1 VFTGHGITETIIT
14 DNESQF
20 VDDKIKSFLD
30 LNDAYVHHIST
41 YHPMSNGEVEN
52 RIWEISKYLRVLG
65 NSNKEWDDVLPSALW
80 ALRTCKNEVTKYNS
94 LELLYGRRDLQS
106 FELSIN

>member
-52 RIWEISKYLRVLG
+52 RI
-65 NSNKEWDDVLPSALW
+65 
-80 ALRTCKNEVTKYNS
+80 
-94 LELLYGRRDLQS
+94 
-106 FELSIN
+106 